1 DLGIN
6 PKSTGK
12 GFLYTWNAN
21 GSLRSVTDLK
31 GVTYRFRYDAFGR
44 RLEKRRMASTF
55 RFVWDGNVL
64 LHETFKKDNSEHT
77 ELTTWVFEGFVP
89 TAKLVNGKA
98 YSIISDHLGTPILAV
113 DSEGNEVWNRQL
125 DIYGRVRKEYKH
137 SSLGD
142 EVFPFVPFLYQGQY
156 YDFETRL
163 CYNRFRY
170 YSPETGAY
178 ISQDPIGLA
187 SANPTLYGYV
197 GDPNILIDFFGLD
210 SKFLFRADDNY
221 RGGDIGNPLG
231 EKDADIKD
239 LYTHIQDKK
248 TDETS
253 IYTSFSENR
262 SKVTPKFG
270 SVVIKVSLDEL
281 RKLEA
286 EGKIKIYTPE
296 DVESIVGGKKGKNAA
311 KTMRNN
317 NEVLIEGNIPKSLI
331 QRCN

>member
-1 DLGIN
+1 
-6 PKSTGK
+6 
-12 GFLYTWNAN
+12 
-21 GSLRSVTDLK
+21 
-31 GVTYRFRYDAFGR
+31 
-44 RLEKRRMASTF
+44 MASTF

-64 LHETFKKDNSEHT
+64 LHETFKKDNSENT

-98 YSIISDHLGTPILAV
+98 YSIISDHLGTPILAI

-125 DIYGRVRKEYKH
+125 DIYGRVRHEFVH
-137 SSLGD
+137 PSFGGSRDQRVCERGG
-142 EVFPFVPFLYQGQY
+142 FPFIPFLYQGQY
-156 YDFETRL
+156 YDFETKL
-163 CYNRFRY
+163 AYNRFRY

-248 TDETS
+248 AEETS

-270 SVVIKVSLDEL
+270 SVVIKVSLNEL

-286 EGKIKIYTPE
+286 EGKIRIYTPE

-311 KTMRNN
+311 KSMRNN
-317 NEVLIEGNIPKSLI
+317 NEVLIEGNIPTSLI